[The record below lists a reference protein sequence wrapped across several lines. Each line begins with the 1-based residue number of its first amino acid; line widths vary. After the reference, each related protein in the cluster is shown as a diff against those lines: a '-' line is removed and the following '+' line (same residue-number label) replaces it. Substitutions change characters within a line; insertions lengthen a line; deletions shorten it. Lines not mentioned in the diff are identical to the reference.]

1 MVDNLKII
9 AEKNNDILKITN
21 NAQVCSHIRF
31 LSVKVQQY
39 ITEGTLIEDKVE
51 NVVNVYN
58 EATNCLVHNITNQ
71 ENTVNTILFTQPKP
85 VDQLE
90 VIQEVDKS
98 TKSCD
103 LSLVNA
109 INSNINEISAKDQI
123 AVANGA
129 IEKNSVEHK
138 LPDTFTVAPI
148 TINICD
154 TVHTDEVTIKDVC
167 RIKHKMSRP
176 ETDVYLKKLK
186 YDSPLGLL
194 KVNNNKYE

>member
-71 ENTVNTILFTQPKP
+71 ENTVDIPLTQPKS
-85 VDQLE
+85 VDCLE
-90 VIQEVDKS
+90 VIQEVEKS

-109 INSNINEISAKDQI
+109 IISNVNEISAKDQI
-123 AVANGA
+123 AVANGV
-129 IEKNSVEHK
+129 IENNYVEHK
-138 LPDTFTVAPI
+138 LPDTFTVVPI
-148 TINICD
+148 INICD
-154 TVHTDEVTIKDVC
+154 TVHTDEVTMKDVC